1 MLPYR
6 LSEILMHVEY
16 YFGSFHLETNNHMRN
31 VIIDENDNGWIFMHE
46 ILKWGM
52 MKKHL
57 ASE

>member
-6 LSEILMHVEY
+6 LSEILMYVEY
-16 YFGSFHLETNNHMRN
+16 YFSPFHLETNNYMRN
-31 VIIDENDNGWIFMHE
+31 AIIDENDNGWIFMHE